1 MDAENDI
8 SLNLPQPDSQTSKD
22 SSVHTEAFGFE
33 PIDPIRNLGGIK
45 GIPCLLFVFATR

>member
-22 SSVHTEAFGFE
+22 SSAYTEASGFE
-33 PIDPIRNLGGIK
+33 PADPDS
-45 GIPCLLFVFATR
+45 